1 MANEEKNKHDEVDIV
16 DVEEFSRAGKEIPKG
31 KKYRIRIDKEKY
43 VVEKSALSGR
53 EILKLAGKM
62 PETHILYLHSR
73 GGQSKVIAADEVV
86 DLTMPGVERFT
97 TMKRENTEG

>member
-1 MANEEKNKHDEVDIV
+1 MEDHNQKAPDDVI
-16 DVEEFSRAGKEIPKG
+16 DVEELARAGKPVPKG

-43 VVEKSALSGR
+43 VVENATLTGR
-53 EILKLAGKM
+53 EILKLAGKT

-73 GGQSKVIAADEVV
+73 GGQSRVIGADEMV
-86 DLTMPGVERFT
+86 DLTTPGVERFT